1 MIRMVPGTTIKFT
14 EQARDAAFDIISPVL
29 EATGGLTLSQL
40 SKVTGLE
47 GSTIQNWI
55 KRGWVSSTG
64 GKKYSEKQ
72 VIRILLINMLR
83 GAMRLENI
91 AKLMTYINGD
101 VEDTSDD
108 IIADIVLYNILCRII
123 FTAEDRGTFETDSI
137 KLLIDDEI
145 RDCAEE
151 IRDEVKLRKAMYAMV
166 MAYRSVCLKNETES
180 AMNVILAEM
189 AEMAEN

>member
-189 AEMAEN
+189 AEN

>member
-189 AEMAEN
+189 AENLCS

>member
-123 FTAEDRGTFETDSI
+123 FTAEDRGAFETDSI

-166 MAYRSVCLKNETES
+166 MAYRSVCLKKETES
-180 AMNVILAEM
+180 AMDVILAEM
-189 AEMAEN
+189 AEN

>member
-123 FTAEDRGTFETDSI
+123 FTAEDRGAFETDSI

-189 AEMAEN
+189 AEN

>member
-1 MIRMVPGTTIKFT
+1 MIRLVPGTTIKFT
-14 EQARDAAFDIISPVL
+14 EQARESAFSIISPVL

-123 FTAEDRGTFETDSI
+123 FTAEDRGAFDTDSI

-145 RDCAEE
+145 RDCADE

-166 MAYRSVCLKNETES
+166 MAYRSACLKNETEM

-189 AEMAEN
+189 AEN

>member
-1 MIRMVPGTTIKFT
+1 MTRLVPGTTIKFT
-14 EQARDAAFDIISPVL
+14 EQARESAFNIISPVL

-123 FTAEDRGTFETDSI
+123 FTAEDRGAFDTDSI

-145 RDCAEE
+145 RECAEE

-166 MAYRSVCLKNETES
+166 MAYRSACLKNETEA
-180 AMNVILAEM
+180 AMNIILAEM
-189 AEMAEN
+189 AEN

>member
-14 EQARDAAFDIISPVL
+14 EQAREAAFDIISPVL

-123 FTAEDRGTFETDSI
+123 FTAEDRGAFETDSI
-137 KLLIDDEI
+137 KRLIDDEI
-145 RDCAEE
+145 CECAEE

-166 MAYRSVCLKNETES
+166 MAYRSACLKNETET

-189 AEMAEN
+189 TN

>member
-1 MIRMVPGTTIKFT
+1 MTRLVPGTTIKFT

-55 KRGWVSSTG
+55 KRGWVASTG

-123 FTAEDRGTFETDSI
+123 FTAEDNGAFETDAI

-151 IRDEVKLRKAMYAMV
+151 IRDEVKLRKAMYTMV
-166 MAYRSVCLKNETES
+166 MAYRSACLRNETET
-180 AMNVILAEM
+180 AMNVILD
-189 AEMAEN
+189 EMAEN